1 MGSGQPRIQGLTQK
15 CKPNSRKRYLFKT
28 NLHIT
33 SSFNSLILT
42 DEKSYLKQLVAS
54 SILQGKNTP
63 PSLLSDETLL
73 MKTLI
78 YRFLFIFYRIKDVG
92 LVVG

>member
-1 MGSGQPRIQGLTQK
+1 MIGCLFNS
-15 CKPNSRKRYLFKT
+15 SRK
-28 NLHIT
+28 NI
-33 SSFNSLILT
+33 
-42 DEKSYLKQLVAS
+42 
-54 SILQGKNTP
+54 P